1 MKARVLHVDLAM
13 FERGVLHLRRERMR
27 DRIAKHAE
35 TKWRI
40 NIAHRFRPILEI
52 GECVPLRHLL
62 SLHLER
68 HALLCPKSR
77 TRRRASLQFVFISR
91 RAEQSS
97 GRTARAHALS
107 PSPPTCDKG

>member
-27 DRIAKHAE
+27 DRMAKHAE
-35 TKWRI
+35 TDWRI
-40 NIAHRFRPILEI
+40 NIARRFWPILES

-62 SLHLER
+62 FLHLER

-77 TRRRASLQFVFISR
+77 MGRRASLQFVFISR

-97 GRTARAHALS
+97 GRNPYCS
-107 PSPPTCDKG
+107 VKK